1 MTRTGEMVV
10 PPRARFPPPAPVPIR
25 SGSMAGQ
32 VHLEFGDRRATII
45 LDNPDRLNAISA
57 EMWEGLT
64 DATVRISGHDDI
76 RAVVIRGAGERAFA
90 SGADISQFG
99 ESRAD
104 ASANTAYDS
113 ATRRATEALAGLP
126 MPVVASIHG
135 YCIGGG
141 LAVALTA
148 DLRIA
153 SHDAAFA
160 IPAARLGLGYA
171 ARGIAVLL
179 DLVGPSATKEI
190 FFTARRFDARRA
202 LDMGLV
208 NRVVERHDLD
218 RAVDE
223 MVDQICSN
231 APLTLRAV
239 KAAVSEL
246 LIEPPD
252 RDLDRVD
259 TLVRECFGSEDYAEG
274 VAAFLEKRRPEF
286 RGR

>member
-1 MTRTGEMVV
+1 
-10 PPRARFPPPAPVPIR
+10 
-25 SGSMAGQ
+25 MAGQ
-32 VHLEFGDRRATII
+32 VHLEFGDRRATVI

-57 EMWEGLT
+57 GMWEGLA
-64 DATVRISGHDDI
+64 DAAVTISGRDDI
-76 RAVVIRGAGERAFA
+76 RAVVIRGEGERAFA

-99 ESRAD
+99 ESRSD
-104 ASANTAYDS
+104 ATANAAYDS
-113 ATRRATEALAGLP
+113 TTRRATEALGSLP

-171 ARGIAVLL
+171 TRGIAVLL

-190 FFTARRFDARRA
+190 FFTARRFDAHRA
-202 LDMGLV
+202 LEMGLV
-208 NRVVERHDLD
+208 NRVVDKTDLD
-218 RAVDE
+218 RTVE
-223 MVDQICSN
+223 EIVDQICSN
-231 APLTLRAV
+231 APLTLTAV
-239 KAAVSEL
+239 KAAVREL
-246 LIEPPD
+246 LVDPSE
-252 RDLDRVD
+252 RDLDSVD
-259 TLVRECFGSEDYAEG
+259 AMVASCFESEDYAEG
-274 VAAFLEKRRPEF
+274 VAAFLEKRRPRF